1 MYTVSMYPCMWY
13 MSLHC
18 HCPPNEWSSSTMP
31 TMHLQEEV
39 GHYET
44 YRENHLML
52 WLFMFSSRQNH
63 VKRPSQWKK
72 RNCTW
77 KKRPSFQRLRF
88 RSFRGKIKAPVDSGS
103 VASRLELVKMKLSW
117 YEFSNTAGVGSIKH
131 MNCLFV
137 YFFRL
142 FWKFVPFWENF
153 SRAHLVWSNTCS
165 TLTLFT
171 GWKGDDV
178 IRDDQSD
185 VHLALKSYKNSGEIR
200 RFQHWRGT
208 RMNST
213 VLPPQLVVLSAG
225 WTHSQLGSES
235 AMITDPHGLVGWF
248 LNIKYICSRNFQYL
262 WGWSIFILNKMEW

>member
-131 MNCLFV
+131 MNCFVCLFFPTFLKV
-137 YFFRL
+137 CSILRELQQSSPRL
-142 FWKFVPFWENF
+142 EQ
-153 SRAHLVWSNTCS
+153 HLFNVDLVHRLKGRWRYPEMIKVTCTLPWRVIKTRERLEGFNIEEAQEWTQRSCLRNWWSCPQVEH
-165 TLTLFT
+165 TLN
-171 GWKGDDV
+171 
-178 IRDDQSD
+178 
-185 VHLALKSYKNSGEIR
+185 LAVNL
-200 RFQHWRGT
+200 QW
-208 RMNST
+208 
-213 VLPPQLVVLSAG
+213 
-225 WTHSQLGSES
+225 
-235 AMITDPHGLVGWF
+235 
-248 LNIKYICSRNFQYL
+248 
-262 WGWSIFILNKMEW
+262 